1 MGPAA
6 RIMFVAIY
14 ALTAAIAGLAL
25 WRFMDVSAGY
35 AALMAAVVMLSA
47 LQAHAFATRRAQSE
61 DITTRLDKIQKT
73 TALLATELAQT
84 REDMAELAQAVDE
97 EAIRRNQAIVSEV
110 QVIEELIDKM
120 GKDFSTRIEETARI
134 AKVKADIHM
143 GDDDKHLMLTLVR
156 EALEAGRVE
165 LHLQPIVSLPQR
177 KTYFYESFT
186 RLRDHQ
192 NKVIMPGDFL
202 KVAEPAGLVS
212 VVDNLL
218 LFRCVQIVRK
228 LTSKDRRIGVVCNIS
243 PHSLS
248 DDEFFPQF
256 LDFMRQNSDL
266 AGSLVFE
273 IGQRDFIKRSVTE
286 ARNMARLAD
295 FGFRFSIDKVESMS
309 FDVADMQ
316 RAGVK
321 FLKIGAELL
330 LTAVHSAKGGALPA
344 APDIRVEDMV
354 PYLAR
359 HGIELIGEKVE
370 DEATVVELLEID
382 TGYAQGHLFGAP
394 KPIREEFL
402 QETDEALH
410 IPGRAA

>member
-25 WRFMDVSAGY
+25 WRFMDVSVGY
-35 AALMAAVVMLSA
+35 AALMGCVVMLSA
-47 LQAHAFATRRAQSE
+47 LQAHAFATRRAQSG
-61 DITTRLDKIQKT
+61 DIATRLEKLQKT
-73 TALLATELAQT
+73 TATLASELAQART
-84 REDMAELAQAVDE
+84 EMAELTRAVDE
-97 EAIRRNQAIVSEV
+97 EAVLRNQAIVSEV
-110 QVIEELIDKM
+110 KVLEDLIEKM
-120 GKDFSTRIEETARI
+120 GDDFDKRIDETARI
-134 AKVKADIHM
+134 AKVKADIHT

-228 LTSKDRRIGVVCNIS
+228 LTQKDRRIGVVCNIS

-248 DDEFFPQF
+248 DEEFFPQF

-273 IGQRDFIKRSVTE
+273 IGQRDFVNRSMVE

-295 FGFRFSIDKVESMS
+295 FGFRFSIDKVESMN
-309 FDVADMQ
+309 FDVNDMQ

-321 FLKIGAELL
+321 FLKIDAELL
-330 LTAVHSAKGGALPA
+330 LASVHSAKGGALPA
-344 APDIRVEDMV
+344 APDIRVEDIV

-370 DEATVVELLEID
+370 DEASVVELLEID

-394 KPIREEFL
+394 RPIREEFL